1 MSGFNWLPEFL
12 SRLETEHVLFHQE
25 ADLQTLAPVHRM
37 VVDRE
42 AWSSVAKV
50 SAALGQRHAGVW
62 GEHLQDRVLIRAC
75 FAFEGDYLIFET
87 EVALTQPVLAS
98 HTPYFP
104 GVNRLERH
112 IQDMLGIA
120 FLDHPDNRR
129 WTRHQAWREGQ
140 YPLRHDFPLQGIA
153 PKRTPADT
161 GYAFTPVLGSG
172 VYQIPVGPVHAG
184 IIEPGHFRF
193 HAVGEQ
199 VLSLE
204 QRLGYVHKG
213 IEKIAEGRDPVA
225 LARLAGRVSG
235 DSTVAHSW
243 AACMAME
250 RARGVAVP
258 PRALMVRAIL
268 AERERIANHLGD
280 IGAICNDVGF
290 AFTHMQCS
298 RLREDWQRVNHEV
311 FGHRLLMDSIVPGG
325 VAGNLSS
332 EQVERIRSQVHLFSQ
347 VFDRL
352 LPVLDDQ
359 PSLDDRLDDAG
370 ILRLEDA
377 KRLGTLGYVAKASG
391 VDYDARRDH
400 RYAPY
405 DQFDV
410 HSPCERDGDVAAR
423 LQIRVTEIIDSLQ
436 LLIKFLNALPEG
448 DININWPGQPTPG
461 EGIGIV
467 EGWRGEI
474 ISYVRLGQDGRVQRY
489 FTRDP
494 SWFNWPALEILIHGN
509 IVADFP
515 VCNKSVNGSYSG
527 HDL

>member
-1 MSGFNWLPEFL
+1 MSGFDWLPGFL
-12 SRLETEHVLFHQE
+12 SRLEAEHVVLHPE
-25 ADLQTLAPVHRM
+25 ADPQTLTPVHRM

-42 AWSSVAKV
+42 DWGSVAKV
-50 SAALGQRHAGVW
+50 AASFGLRHAGVW
-62 GEHLQDRVLIRAC
+62 GEQLQDTIIIRAC
-75 FAFEGDYLIFET
+75 FAFEGDYLLFET
-87 EVALTQPVLAS
+87 EIALSQPVLAS
-98 HTPYFP
+98 HTPYYP

-112 IQDMLGIA
+112 TQDLLGIA
-120 FLDHPDNRR
+120 FLDHPDSRR

-140 YPLRHDFPLQGIA
+140 YPLRRDFPLQGIS
-153 PKRTPADT
+153 PKRTPADSD
-161 GYAFTPVLGSG
+161 YAFMPVLGSG

-213 IEKIAEGRDPVA
+213 VEKIAEGREPAA

-235 DSTVAHSW
+235 DSTVAHTW
-243 AACMAME
+243 AACVAME
-250 RARGVAVP
+250 RASGVSIP
-258 PRALMVRAIL
+258 PRAAIIRAIL

-298 RLREDWQRVNHEV
+298 RLREDWQRVNLKV
-311 FGHRLLMDSIVPGG
+311 FDHRLLMDCIVPGG
-325 VAGNLSS
+325 VVVNLNS
-332 EQVERIRSQVHLFSQ
+332 EHVEIIRSQVQLFSQ
-347 VFDRL
+347 VFDAFI
-352 LPVLDDQ
+352 PILDDQ

-370 ILRLEDA
+370 ILRSDDA

-391 VDYDARRDH
+391 VDYDVRRDH

-405 DQFDV
+405 DQFEVD
-410 HSPCERDGDVAAR
+410 SPCETDGDVAAR
-423 LQIRVTEIIDSLQ
+423 LQIRVSEIIDSFQ
-436 LLIKFLNALPEG
+436 LLFKFLNALPEG
-448 DININWPGQPTPG
+448 DITATWPAQPVPG

-474 ISYVRLGQDGRVQRY
+474 ISFVRLGKDGRVQRY

-494 SWFNWPALEILIHGN
+494 SWFNWLALEILIHGN